1 MPNYEMY
8 RMDIV
13 VDVTD
18 EQAEVKL
25 KNLDRTIQS
34 TQKHAGNLGKTD
46 ATPRVDKRARTELS
60 NTEKVL
66 GSAKKRAD
74 VLHRTRVNPTISM
87 QDRITSSLKRVESN
101 IGRLTRGSH
110 KIVLEGVDRVTNV
123 AKRIISTVTSPL
135 ALIGGGAGVAAAI
148 GFPLKLA
155 GEMDRARRSI
165 EFYSGSVEEGREN
178 FERFVNYAVKSPI
191 YELPFVVQT
200 AGQLMATG
208 QTADFAE
215 RAMDAFGN
223 AAMYTGAGLSQLE
236 LAFYG
241 FKQISAVGTL
251 QMEELRQVTE
261 NLNIPLTWVAEEL
274 GITGDELRD
283 LGKAAIPAE
292 KAMEAIVRTFEKR
305 FPVKDFNDDL
315 IALTSNVKESGRV
328 IVWGFGEGMAK
339 PVIRILQDLTGILDP
354 ASKKFADFRE
364 QVKSAGE
371 QVGEFMERVY
381 TRIKELFSDERFQEM
396 SFGDKII
403 FLIDRG
409 LDEVNNYLDGPGG
422 EKVESIFTKLGSIA
436 GRAWIASLKGTFTIA
451 AKETGQGNIFGALAF
466 GGLFSLLG
474 GGLILRGLYGAGR
487 KAFSAG
493 RWIGRNII
501 KPPAVPPIVSPG
513 VTAAGETVPILSS
526 AGRITNVPIGAVAEE
541 AGLAGVASRAAGYG
555 SEALAAAGGLVSRVG
570 RFFGR
575 VAWPLAIGTGA
586 LEVVSEKTTAG
597 KVAKAAEVGT
607 GLAGGWGGAKL
618 GAAIGTAILPGI
630 GTVIGTALGG
640 IVGYFGGRE
649 FGKRLVTVKPA
660 EAGELTTPPPA
671 TGMADFRQFEAV
683 QLEEAAQLQA
693 LLVPAS
699 QVTAEYTAI
708 LASFNAN
715 LQNQATEIIA
725 RMGAWSEQAWTITGI
740 ATAFAA
746 NLQNV
751 ANEVISRGL
760 SFAGALSDA
769 ANRAGSFVMPSFGAS
784 GATPVEPH
792 AAGGIFSSPHLGV
805 VAEAGPE
812 AIIPLSSKMRDR
824 GIELWKQAGRFLGIA
839 PHAEGGIFGS
849 SKLVTEAG
857 PEAGIPFSRSPE
869 RIRERGLGLWQQI
882 NNVFSPA
889 MPALALAGSGAET
902 GLLYDGIDYGPE
914 LSGQVQELNVPISI
928 ANITANISGSSLDVE
943 DIAEQV
949 GEQVKQQV
957 KWEITRELANAI
969 ENRI

>member
-1 MPNYEMY
+1 LADKLY
-8 RMDIV
+8 RAEIDVIV
-13 VDVTD
+13 NEDL
-18 EQAEVKL
+18 AESRISKFQ
-25 KNLDRTIQS
+25 KNFERRVAAMNRIKISPAATIQ
-34 TQKHAGNLGKTD
+34 D
-46 ATPRVDKRARTELS
+46 RVTS
-60 NTEKVL
+60 
-66 GSAKKRAD
+66 SAKKIEASLNRMN
-74 VLHRTRVNPTISM
+74 RIKVNPTVSI
-87 QDRITSSLKRVESN
+87 QDRISSSLQRVESN
-101 IGRLTRGSH
+101 INRLTRSSH

-165 EFYSGSVEEGREN
+165 EFYSDSVEEGREN
-178 FERFVNYAVKSPI
+178 FERFVNLAVKSPV
-191 YELPFVVQT
+191 YEVPFVVQT
-200 AGQLMATG
+200 AGQLLASG

-215 RAMDAFGN
+215 RALQAFGN
-223 AAMYTGAGLSQLE
+223 AAMYTGASLSQLQ

-241 FKQISAVGTL
+241 FKQIAAVGTL
-251 QMEELRQVTE
+251 QMEELKQVTE
-261 NLNIPLTWVAEEL
+261 NLNVNMSWVAEEL
-274 GITGDELRD
+274 GLTGDKFRE
-283 LGKAAIPAE
+283 LGKAGIPAE

-305 FPVKDFNDDL
+305 FPMKDFSGDLLAL
-315 IALTSNVKESGRV
+315 IANLRETARLV
-328 IVWGFGEGMAK
+328 VWDFGEGMAK
-339 PVIRILQDLTGILDP
+339 PVTRILQDLTGIMEP
-354 ASKKFADFRE
+354 TSKKFTDFRE

-371 QVGEFMERVY
+371 QVGESMERVY
-381 TRIKELFSDERFQEM
+381 TRIKELFSEERFQGM

-487 KAFSAG
+487 KAFSAS

-501 KPPAVPPIVSPG
+501 KPSAVPPIVSPG
-513 VTAAGETVPILSS
+513 VTATAAGTAPILSS
-526 AGRITNVPIGAVAEE
+526 GGRISNIPIGAVAEE
-541 AGLAGVASRAAGYG
+541 AGLAGAASRAAGYG

-570 RFFGR
+570 RFVGR
-575 VAWPLAIGTGA
+575 VAWPLAIGTGV

-630 GTVIGTALGG
+630 GSALGAALGG
-640 IVGYFGGRE
+640 IGGYFGGRE

-683 QLEEAAQLQA
+683 QPEEAAQLQA

-699 QVTAEYTAI
+699 QVTAQYTAI
-708 LASFNAN
+708 LASFNVN

-740 ATAFAA
+740 ATAFSA
-746 NLQNV
+746 NLQNM

-812 AIIPLSSKMRDR
+812 AIIPLSERMRSR
-824 GIELWKQAGRFLGIA
+824 SLELWQRVGQYFGIDMPA
-839 PHAEGGIFGS
+839 QVVPHSDGGIFGS
-849 SKLVTEAG
+849 LRPGPTID
-857 PEAGIPFSRSPE
+857 PEAVTPISERMRKRGIELLQQVGGYLGGYSMAPAFAGGYQTLGQQLSMSPE
-869 RIRERGLGLWQQI
+869 YSPMDLNQPVTATSGGI
-882 NNVFSPA
+882 NVSVSGVSVAVN
-889 MPALALAGSGAET
+889 MPKTE
-902 GLLYDGIDYGPE
+902 ID
-914 LSGQVQELNVPISI
+914 
-928 ANITANISGSSLDVE
+928 E
-943 DIAEQV
+943 D
-949 GEQVKQQV
+949 
-957 KWEITRELANAI
+957 ELAWAI
-969 ENRI
+969 GRRIVKDIVNNLENRI

>member
-1 MPNYEMY
+1 
-8 RMDIV
+8 MDIV
-13 VDVTD
+13 VDVND
-18 EQAEVKL
+18 ERAEVEL
-25 KNLDRTIQS
+25 QNLNKAIQRTE
-34 TQKHAGNLGKTD
+34 KGARNLGKAD
-46 ATPRVDKRARTELS
+46 ATPHVDKRARTELS

-110 KIVLEGVDRVTNV
+110 KIVLEGVDRVTGV
-123 AKRIISTVTSPL
+123 ARRIISTIISPL
-135 ALIGGGAGVAAAI
+135 ALLGGGAGAAASVI
-148 GFPLKLA
+148 FPLSVA

-165 EFYSGSVEEGREN
+165 EFYSGSIEAGKEN
-178 FERFVNYAVKSPI
+178 FEDFVNYAIESPI
-191 YELPFVVQT
+191 YELPFVTQT
-200 AGQLMATG
+200 AGQLLATG
-208 QTADFAE
+208 QTADFAM
-215 RAMDAFGN
+215 RAMEAFGN

-261 NLNIPLTWVAEEL
+261 NLNVPLSWVAEEL
-274 GITGDELRD
+274 GITGDELRN
-283 LGKAAIPAE
+283 LGSAAIPAE

-305 FPVKDFNDDL
+305 FPMKDFNDDL
-315 IALTSNVKESGRV
+315 IALASNVKESGRV

-339 PVIRILQDLTGILDP
+339 PVTRILQDLTGILDP
-354 ASKKFADFRE
+354 ASKKFTDFRE

-371 QVGEFMERVY
+371 QVGESMERVY
-381 TRIKELFSDERFQEM
+381 TRIKELFSDERFQGM

-487 KAFSAG
+487 KAFSAS

-513 VTAAGETVPILSS
+513 VTATAAGTAPILSS
-526 AGRITNVPIGAVAEE
+526 GGRISNIPIGAVAEE
-541 AGLAGVASRAAGYG
+541 AGLAGAASRAAGYG

-570 RFFGR
+570 RFVGR

-630 GTVIGTALGG
+630 GTALGAALGG
-640 IVGYFGGRE
+640 IGGYFGGRE

-660 EAGELTTPPPA
+660 EAGEESATPPPA
-671 TGMADFRQFEAV
+671 AGMADFRQFEAV

-740 ATAFAA
+740 ATAFSA
-746 NLQNV
+746 NLQNM

-769 ANRAGSFVMPSFGAS
+769 ANRAGSFVMPSFRAS
-784 GATPVEPH
+784 EATPVKPH

-812 AIIPLSSKMRDR
+812 AIIPLSESM
-824 GIELWKQAGRFLGIA
+824 
-839 PHAEGGIFGS
+839 
-849 SKLVTEAG
+849 
-857 PEAGIPFSRSPE
+857 
-869 RIRERGLGLWQQI
+869 RERGLALWQRAGRLLGTPHHAEDGIFDAESKRTPLSEYVRERGTGLRYQI
-882 NNVFSPA
+882 SNMFSPVRA
-889 MPALALAGSGAET
+889 LDPAFAGMGVNTE
-902 GLLYDGIDYGPE
+902 LLYEGDYHYSEPARQE
-914 LSGQVQELNVPISI
+914 QELTVPVSISNII
-928 ANITANISGSSLDVE
+928 ANVSSSFNVE

-949 GEQVKQQV
+949 SEQVKRRV
-957 KWEITRELANAI
+957 KREITRELAQAV